1 MTLVMPLPDSVCVAM
16 MRAVRHR
23 TALSSSAADY
33 MILIRRVALLA
44 ATLFVSARGTL
55 AQQLSD
61 APARQ
66 LDAYTTQAVKDWGAV
81 GLAISVVKDG
91 RVVFAKGY
99 GVRELGKPDPVD
111 TATLF
116 AIGST
121 TKAMT
126 AAAIGMLVDE
136 GKIRWDDPVTTH
148 IPGFQLRDAYLTREV
163 TVRDLLTHR
172 AGLPNADY
180 LWYGSDN
187 SAAEIL
193 RRVRYVSPAYS
204 LRSGFIYQNIMYA
217 AAGQVIANASAMS
230 WEDFVRTR
238 IFAPLGM
245 QRTVPL
251 LSRAG
256 AMANV
261 ASPHDRVN
269 DTVRVITNASV
280 DPVASA
286 GSVWSSVAD
295 MAKWMQFMLDSGRVG
310 GRRLLQ
316 PVTFAELLEPQ
327 TMVPPGQFYPSAR
340 LTKPHWMTYAL
351 GWFQQDYQ
359 GRAVS
364 YHTGSIDGMVAII
377 GLIPDERLGVYVL
390 ANLDHVELRHALMLK
405 VFDLWGPPSTKGRD
419 WSTELRTLYA
429 NQTAQS
435 VAATKAAEA
444 KRVTGTK
451 PSLALARYAA
461 TYSDSLFG
469 DVTVTASGDALRIR
483 VGTLEGALEHWQ
495 YDTFRIRYDRPWLGN
510 NLVTFVLD
518 RNGVPSRVEIDRRV
532 FRRVDKP

>member
-1 MTLVMPLPDSVCVAM
+1 MRRPFFIPHYTYLMRRALTLA
-16 MRAVRHR
+16 
-23 TALSSSAADY
+23 
-33 MILIRRVALLA
+33 ALLLFAPA
-44 ATLFVSARGTL
+44 AAF
-55 AQQLSD
+55 AQQKTD
-61 APARQ
+61 PASQ
-66 LDAYTTQAVKDWGAV
+66 LDAYTAKAVKDWGAV

-136 GKIRWDDPVTTH
+136 GKVRWDDPVTAH
-148 IPGFQLRDAYLTREV
+148 LPGFQLRDAYLTREV

-204 LRSGFIYQNIMYA
+204 LRSNFIYQNIMYA
-217 AAGQVIANASAMS
+217 AAGQVVANAAGMP

-245 QRTVPL
+245 SRTVPL
-251 LSRAG
+251 LSRAA
-256 AMANV
+256 AMGNV

-280 DPVASA
+280 DPVAPA

-295 MAKWMQFMLDSGRVG
+295 MAKWMRFVLDSGRVRG
-310 GRRLLQ
+310 GRLLQ

-327 TMVPPGQFYPSAR
+327 TMVPPSQFYPSAR
-340 LTKPHWMTYAL
+340 LTKPHWMTYGL

-390 ANLDHVELRHALMLK
+390 ANLDHVEARHALMLK
-405 VFDLWGPPSTKGRD
+405 VFDLWGPPGMKARD
-419 WSTELRTLYA
+419 WSTELRSLYA
-429 NQTAQS
+429 TQSAQGL
-435 VAATKAAEA
+435 AAQKAAEA

-451 PSLALARYAA
+451 PSLPLARYASA
-461 TYSDSLFG
+461 YSDSLYG
-469 DVTVTASGDALRIR
+469 DVTVTVSGDALRIR
-483 VGTLEGALEHWQ
+483 VGTLEGTLEHWQ
-495 YDTFRIRYDRPWLGN
+495 YDTFRTRWDRAWVGSGFA
-510 NLVTFVLD
+510 TFVLD
-518 RNGVPSRVEIDRRV
+518 REGVPSRVEIDRRV

>member
-1 MTLVMPLPDSVCVAM
+1 MRRALILAVPL
-16 MRAVRHR
+16 
-23 TALSSSAADY
+23 
-33 MILIRRVALLA
+33 
-44 ATLFVSARGTL
+44 LFSTTPAP
-55 AQQLSD
+55 AQQPTD
-61 APARQ
+61 PASQ
-66 LDAYTTQAVKDWGAV
+66 LDAYTTKAVKDWGAV

-126 AAAIGMLVDE
+126 AAAIGMLVDD
-136 GKIRWDDPVTTH
+136 GKVRWDDPVTTH

-204 LRSGFIYQNIMYA
+204 LRSNFIYQNIMYA
-217 AAGQVIANASAMS
+217 AAGEVVAKASGMP

-238 IFAPLGM
+238 IFAPLAM

-256 AMANV
+256 AMPNV
-261 ASPHDRVN
+261 ASPHERVN

-295 MAKWMQFMLDSGRVG
+295 MAKWMQFVLDSGRVG

-327 TMVPPGQFYPSAR
+327 TMVPPSQFYPSAR

-351 GWFQQDYQ
+351 GWFQQDYE

-364 YHTGSIDGMVAII
+364 FHTGSIDGMVAII

-390 ANLDHVELRHALMLK
+390 ANLDHVEARHALMLK
-405 VFDLWGPPSTKGRD
+405 VFDLWGPPRSKARD
-419 WSTELRTLYA
+419 WSTELRALYA
-429 NQTAQS
+429 NQSAQAL
-435 VAATKAAEA
+435 AAQKAADA
-444 KRVTGTK
+444 KRATGTK
-451 PSLALARYAA
+451 PSLPLTRYVGS
-461 TYSDSLFG
+461 YSDSLYG
-469 DVTVTASGDALRIR
+469 DVAVTASGDALRIR
-483 VGTLEGALEHWQ
+483 VGTLEGTLEHWQ
-495 YDTFRIRYDRPWLGN
+495 YDTFRIRYDQPWVGN

-518 RNGVPSRVEIDRRV
+518 RDGIPSRVEIDRRV
-532 FRRVDKP
+532 FRRADKP